1 MVLLMTIEPILHVCK
16 MTKTLQMIKVMKP
29 LLWTK
34 HMLLAVLAVWQ
45 FVAGKA
51 PITLVDG
58 NLYDDTAEFVSVSY
72 GKDVKL
78 TAYAGQP
85 TDYGFE

>member
-1 MVLLMTIEPILHVCK
+1 MNQAYVTGRVGG
-16 MTKTLQMIKVMKP
+16 
-29 LLWTK
+29 
-34 HMLLAVLAVWQ
+34 LAV
-45 FVAGKA
+45 VAGKA
-51 PITLVDG
+51 PLTLVDG

-85 TDYGFE
+85 TDYGLITSMVLP